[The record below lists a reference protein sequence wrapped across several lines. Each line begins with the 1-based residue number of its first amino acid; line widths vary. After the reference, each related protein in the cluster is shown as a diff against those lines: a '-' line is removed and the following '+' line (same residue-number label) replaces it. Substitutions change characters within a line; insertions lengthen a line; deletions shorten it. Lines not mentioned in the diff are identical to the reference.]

1 MTAPARSEIAA
12 LVRQSPAGT
21 LPPQAVAILED
32 RKILNRMSREIMN
45 LSWGKQLDAVA
56 AQSIAEYARRYGMD
70 PARHLDLL
78 GGKLYPNAQYYIEQG
93 AQLMQAGVVS
103 SVRQQHIEADA
114 RLAARYT
121 NLRAWEAEAKKEGRE
136 ADAADYARQAREA
149 RQEILERERLRIQF
163 NVPEKAAAAVVT
175 WITLAGQQEPVA
187 GCNWAGGGVKQRDPV
202 GDAEPSKTAESRS
215 ARRAWRQ
222 LVQICPA
229 LSDRVATVD
238 EDGKHVTAVIAE
250 SRARFDQVEAN
261 APRLTST
268 SEVGERLLQ
277 AGDTGYGDDMPLSA
291 EAVRAMADSDPYALD
306 DAEPAPRAAAPAIP
320 PDAEQTTR
328 PGETTAQPALALGDA
343 PRKPR
348 TRMEE

>member
-1 MTAPARSEIAA
+1 MTAPARSEITA
-12 LVRQSPAGT
+12 LVKQAPAGQ
-21 LPPQAVAILED
+21 LPPQAVALIEE
-32 RKILNRMSREIMN
+32 RKAINTMARAIMN
-45 LSWGKQLDAVA
+45 LSWGKQLDQVA

-93 AQLMQAGVVS
+93 ARLMQDGIVT
-103 SVRQQHIEADA
+103 SVRQQHIEADV

-121 NLRAWEAEAKKEGRE
+121 NLRAWEDEAKKEGRTE
-136 ADAADYARQAREA
+136 DAADYARQARETRA
-149 RQEILERERLRIQF
+149 EILERESLRIRF

-175 WITLAGQQEPVA
+175 WITLAGQTEPVA

-202 GDAEPSKTAESRS
+202 GDTEPSKTAESRS

-222 LVQICPA
+222 LVQVCPA
-229 LSDRVATVD
+229 LTDRIATVD

-250 SRARFDQVEAN
+250 SRQRFEQVEAN

-277 AGDTGYGDDMPLSA
+277 AGDTGYGDDMLPPD
-291 EAVRAMADSDPYALD
+291 AVRALAEANADPYGI
-306 DAEPAPRAAAPAIP
+306 DAEPAPRAADATPGA
-320 PDAEQTTR
+320 AEQTTR
-328 PGETTAQPALALGDA
+328 PGDA
-343 PRKPR
+343 PDLSLPLNDPPR
-348 TRMEE
+348 RPRNRIED

>member
-1 MTAPARSEIAA
+1 MTAPARAEIAA
-12 LVRQSPAGT
+12 LVKANPAGS
-21 LPPQAVAILED
+21 LPPQAVALIEE
-32 RKILNRMSREIMN
+32 RKAVNTMARAIMN
-45 LSWGKQLDAVA
+45 LSWGRQLDEIA
-56 AQSIAEYARRYGMD
+56 AKSIAEYARRYGMD

-93 AQLMQAGVVS
+93 AKLMQAGVVS
-103 SVRQQHIEADA
+103 SVRQQHIEADV

-121 NLRAWEAEAKKEGRE
+121 NLREWEAEAKKEGRTD
-136 ADAADYARQAREA
+136 DAAEYARQARETRA
-149 RQEILERERLRIQF
+149 EILDRERLRIRF

-175 WITLAGQQEPVA
+175 WITLPGMAEPIA

-222 LVQICPA
+222 LVQVCPEMT
-229 LSDRVATVD
+229 DRIATVD

-250 SRARFDQVEAN
+250 SRQRFEVQEAN

-277 AGDTGYGDDMPLSA
+277 AGDTGYGDDITGTAPVVLDPNA
-291 EAVRAMADSDPYALD
+291 DPYDLN
-306 DAEPAPRAAAPAIP
+306 DAEPASRAGAPASP
-320 PDAEQTTR
+320 LEPEQTTR
-328 PGETTAQPALALGDA
+328 PGEAPGELALGDTTK
-343 PRKPR
+343 RRPR
-348 TRMEE
+348 TRMED